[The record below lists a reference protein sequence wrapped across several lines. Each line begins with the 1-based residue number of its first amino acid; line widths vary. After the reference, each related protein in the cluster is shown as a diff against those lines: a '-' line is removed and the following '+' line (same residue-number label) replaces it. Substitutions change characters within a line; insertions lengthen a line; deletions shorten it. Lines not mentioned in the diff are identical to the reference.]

1 MGFESNILRG
11 NRSEI
16 VKAICCDFS
25 SKISSDFTCW
35 RISRTLRPFVNLT
48 LRVKQG
54 SAVFNSEQ
62 WTGLDCI
69 GLSSIRN
76 LNQLRSELRIVLTD
90 DSKDMKLSVCH
101 FYPFIWSLLL
111 LWEGRS
117 LVIQQKACKYV
128 PKCFELWDDKVS
140 LYSHSLTE
148 WGRSFSV
155 MWLQHFLSSI
165 SYLRDELAASF
176 ICCLTLRLCQHN
188 VCEADT
194 GFVWALCGSNG
205 CQL

>member
-1 MGFESNILRG
+1 MGFESSILRG
-11 NRSEI
+11 NRSES
-16 VKAICCDFS
+16 VKAIYCDYS

-35 RISRTLRPFVNLT
+35 RISRTLRPFENLT
-48 LRVKQG
+48 LKVKQG

-62 WTGLDCI
+62 WIGLDCI

-76 LNQLRSELRIVLTD
+76 LNQLRSELRIVSTD

-101 FYPFIWSLLL
+101 FYPFILSLLL
-111 LWEGRS
+111 LRAE
-117 LVIQQKACKYV
+117 V
-128 PKCFELWDDKVS
+128 LWSSKKPASMCPNVLS
-140 LYSHSLTE
+140 CEMTEFILTQLTE

-155 MWLQHFLSSI
+155 MWLQYFLSSI